1 MYFEICR
8 VRVVADVV
16 GNFLRIDG
24 AALHVVRVFEGDER
38 GLRIVI
44 NFRTDERLD
53 QFPGEDAVG
62 RGRWT
67 RQASRDRRNR
77 SKFVEI
83 DVRALLADYFARRR
97 RPAFDGEEVAHA
109 AGRYKKRGFLFE
121 NFGGAFL
128 QMIDGGVFAVDV
140 VADFGFGHGAA
151 HGGSWF
157 CDGVTAKIDGSHER
171 FSLVSRGFERAK
183 KAFLLRLENCLV
195 ASSLLHSLFSAIRM
209 LRLAFSSPRW
219 HSH

>member
-1 MYFEICR
+1 MYLQICG
-8 VRVVADVV
+8 VSVIAYAV

-24 AALHVVRVFEGDER
+24 AALHVVRVFQGDKR
-38 GLRIVI
+38 GLGIVI
-44 NFRTDERLD
+44 NFWADERLD
-53 QFPGEDAVG
+53 QIPGEDAVG

-67 RQASRDRRNR
+67 RQASRDRGDR
-77 SKFVEI
+77 SEFVEI
-83 DVRALLADYFARRR
+83 DVGALFADYFARRR

-109 AGRYKKRGFLFE
+109 AGGNEERGFLFE

-128 QMIDGGVFAVDV
+128 QMIGGRILAVDV

-157 CDGVTAKIDGSHER
+157 CDGVAAEIDGSHER
-171 FSLVSRGFERAK
+171 FLLVSRGFERAK

-195 ASSLLHSLFSAIRM
+195 ASSLLHSLFSSIRM
-209 LRLAFSSPRW
+209 FLLAFF
-219 HSH
+219 